1 MSPST
6 VPPLLCHLGLRAA
19 VLVSLSL
26 GAACASTAPARVGLV
41 AGAPLPIDAGWVRLA
56 TEPYKAKQ
64 DDIVFVDPRRGWY
77 GNGAG
82 KVYRT
87 EDGGAS
93 WRLVWSQPGT
103 FVRSLGFVD
112 ADHGFLGNVGTDYYP
127 GVTDTQPLYETR
139 DGGLTWAPVGPE
151 RVEGPA
157 VKGICAIDVVRERRI
172 FQGSLVEQV
181 IIHAAGR
188 VGGPGFVMRSVDGGQ
203 SWRVLDLRD
212 RVGPILDV
220 KFFDARVGLVF
231 AGTHADVERSS
242 ALILMTR
249 DGGETW
255 REVYRSARPFELTWK
270 ASFPTREVGYVTIQ
284 SYDPDPSVTQ
294 RVVAKTID
302 GGETWRELP
311 LVDDASVRAFGV
323 GFVDAEVGWVGTSTS
338 GFETRDGGASWRRVE
353 LGRAVNKI
361 RVVRSAEEAAAYAI
375 GVEVFKL
382 GGHSS
387 GVMK

>member
-1 MSPST
+1 MGRAMGVRRSAG
-6 VPPLLCHLGLRAA
+6 LLA
-19 VLVSLSL
+19 VLA
-26 GAACASTAPARVGLV
+26 AACATAPPPPAGLSRSS
-41 AGAPLPIDAGWVRLA
+41 PLPLDAGWVRLP
-56 TEPYKAKQ
+56 TEPYKGKQ
-64 DDIVFVDPRRGWY
+64 DDIVFVDVLRGWY

-93 WRLVWSQPGT
+93 WALVWSQPGT
-103 FVRSLGFVD
+103 FVRALGFVD
-112 ADHGFLGNVGTDYYP
+112 ARRGFLGNVGTDYYP
-127 GVTDTQPLYETR
+127 GVTDDAPLYETL
-139 DGGLTWAPVGPE
+139 DGGRTWAPLPAS
-151 RVEGPA
+151 RVEGPV
-157 VKGICAIDVVRERRI
+157 VKGVCAIDVTRERRI
-172 FQGSLVEQV
+172 FQGELREQV
-181 IIHAAGR
+181 IVHAAGR
-188 VGGPGFVMRSVDGGQ
+188 VGGPGFVMRSVDGGDA
-203 SWRVLDLRD
+203 WRVIDLRD

-220 KFFDARVGLVF
+220 KFFDAQVGLVF

-249 DGGETW
+249 DGGATW
-255 REVYRSARPFELTWK
+255 REVYRSTRPFELTWK

-284 SYDPDPSVTQ
+284 SYDPDPSAS
-294 RVVAKTID
+294 RRFVAKTVD

-311 LVDDASVRAFGV
+311 LVDDARVRAFGV
-323 GFVDAEVGWVGTSTS
+323 GFVDAEVGWIGTSTS

-361 RVVRSAEEAAAYAI
+361 RVVRSAEGAAAYAI

-382 GGHSS
+382 GGHST